1 MDVGIPPKITGHWFL
16 FFDWNKVKCLFL
28 RYTHTPLIK
37 IANRLMWYTCRLI
50 PHWKR
55 NHVLQLKMK
64 LVSEVV
70 FLAMHLSG
78 TLFQIC
84 SLTQRNSSS
93 VWSNLSLNL
102 HESYFVIEE
111 SWGKTYRWKL
121 SQMATIVKVF
131 YYMYVSL
138 NYSRTVITHC
148 FRVMYRF
155 KRNIGT

>member
-1 MDVGIPPKITGHWFL
+1 
-16 FFDWNKVKCLFL
+16 
-28 RYTHTPLIK
+28 
-37 IANRLMWYTCRLI
+37 
-50 PHWKR
+50 
-55 NHVLQLKMK
+55 MK

-111 SWGKTYRWKL
+111 SWEKTYRWKL
-121 SQMATIVKVF
+121 SQMATILKVF
-131 YYMYVSL
+131 FIMFRLTIQELLSHIILEWCIGSRETLALRGQL
-138 NYSRTVITHC
+138 NYSYQSPCIDRHWRIVIILIKKMFIITNFQHTLTLMHTC
-148 FRVMYRF
+148 LLILF
-155 KRNIGT
+155 